1 MQDYRGTELKVD
13 DHVAVIGAGFRH
25 MVTAKILKFTLKE
38 MTVIYLA
45 EPGTWH
51 TNTRMVGP
59 YVIRESRPSAYVV
72 KVEL

>member
-1 MQDYRGTELKVD
+1 MNDYRGTPLEIG

-45 EPGTWH
+45 EPGTWL
-51 TNTRMVGP
+51 TNPRTVGP
-59 YVIRESRPSAYVV
+59 YVIRDSRPSSYVV
-72 KVEL
+72 KVEV